1 MLPCPKPTS
10 AWHAGHCRLHVFKL
24 CPCLVRLPQNCK
36 LVVNLV
42 QSFAPGFAPSFAPK
56 KNKAWK
62 EVAGHPPLFARAA
75 DLAGAAQ
82 AQEEHLL
89 LQRNAA
95 AVGQHHTTFKLA
107 RFRMSV
113 YGWSQN
119 VTRYVPSTSPSMA
132 CWPGSA
138 GKEETA
144 ALAAA
149 QVEAWLE
156 GLLSPLA
163 LAGPAGDLKNALSV
177 AVSGAMLPTVSDV
190 SRSQQQAWKEVAL
203 YSPFSAVNLC
213 RAGGSG
219 TGGAP
224 AAAAE
229 RLRCWTASP
238 YICALAH
245 ACLYVVSKCAPTRYV
260 PSTSLSLAGWRAGVR
275 GKEVLELLPQSPALE
290 ATQTSQ
296 VLSGW
301 TETTWP
307 ASLGWPSGPAGA
319 TLEGR
324 LACFAR
330 RARGPSRCHADR
342 LPGLRL
348 SAGLMAH
355 PTPIPGLLCP
365 AAPLAQSALKYT
377 HSPPQSLTHWP
388 LDVRPS
394 YARSL

>member
-1 MLPCPKPTS
+1 MPCEVASKLQTS
-10 AWHAGHCRLHVFKL
+10 G
-24 CPCLVRLPQNCK
+24 Q
-36 LVVNLV
+36 
-42 QSFAPGFAPSFAPK
+42 PGAKFCTRFCTK
-56 KNKAWK
+56 FCTKEDKAWK
-62 EVAGHPPLFARAA
+62 EVAGHPPLSAGQA

-82 AQEEHLL
+82 AREEHLL
-89 LQRNAA
+89 LQRNAS
-95 AVGQHHTTFKLA
+95 AVGQHHTTFKFA
-107 RFRMSV
+107 RMSV
-113 YGWSQN
+113 YMWSQN
-119 VTRYVPSTSPSMA
+119 VLRLDMSLLPRRL
-132 CWPGSA
+132 WPAGRGSA

-156 GLLSPLA
+156 GLQPPLA

-177 AVSGAMLPTVSDV
+177 AVSGAMLPTVSDL
-190 SRSQQQAWKEVAL
+190 SRRQQQAWKEVAL